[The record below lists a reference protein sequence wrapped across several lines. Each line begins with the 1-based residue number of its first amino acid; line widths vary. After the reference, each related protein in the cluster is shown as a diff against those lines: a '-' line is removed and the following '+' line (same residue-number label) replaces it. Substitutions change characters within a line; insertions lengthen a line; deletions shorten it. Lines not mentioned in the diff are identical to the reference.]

1 MLTVRMQVPNDMVG
15 RIIGRG
21 GATIAEIRQQSDARV
36 DIAAHIPG
44 QLVRDLSIIGSST
57 QVQQAQ
63 MLVLS
68 KMSQIP
74 D

>member
-1 MLTVRMQVPNDMVG
+1 MRMQVPNDMVG

-21 GATIAEIRQQSDARV
+21 GATIAEIRQRSEARV